1 MNDVVY
7 IVLDSCRYDTWEAAA
22 TPNLDRLGV
31 VERRWAYASWTSPA
45 HQVLLMGLLPHVSPP
60 GVHAS
65 EVYRQELLSWRERLG
80 APDLEFA
87 GFLPQLNLPTA
98 LKRLGYR
105 TLGRVS
111 LPVLNQ
117 HTVFATGFDDY
128 RLMASHADFAGMIQQ
143 MSFDPGRPSFWFLN
157 LGETH
162 YPYLLPPEDAPRLHG
177 LHGVVKDLAHAAEP
191 VAVGPGFDPAEMAC
205 LRKAQVRAL
214 ETVDGLLPALYA
226 KLPADAWIIVTAD
239 HGELFGEDGYFGHGP
254 VMHPKVFEVPF
265 VEGRR
270 PA

>member
-7 IVLDSCRYDTWEAAA
+7 IVLDSCRYDAWEAAA

-31 VERRWAYASWTSPA
+31 VERRWAYASWTSPS
-45 HQVLLMGLLPHVSPP
+45 HQVLLMGLLPHASPA

-65 EVYRQELLSWRERLG
+65 EVYRHELLGWRERLG
-80 APDLEFA
+80 APELEFA

-105 TLGRVS
+105 TMGRVS

-117 HTVFATGFDDY
+117 YTVFATGFDDY
-128 RLMASHADFAGMIQQ
+128 RLMASHADFAGMIAE
-143 MSFDPGRPSFWFLN
+143 MNFEPDRPSFWFLN

-162 YPYLLPPEDAPRLHG
+162 YPYLLPPGDAPHLHG
-177 LHGVVKDLAHAAEP
+177 LHGVVKDLAGGTGP
-191 VAVGPGFDPAEMAC
+191 AVVGTGCDPAEMAR
-205 LRKAQVRAL
+205 LRAAQVRAL
-214 ETVDGLLPALYA
+214 EVVDGLMPALYA
-226 KLPADAWIIVTAD
+226 KLPTDAWVIVTAD

-254 VMHPKVFEVPF
+254 VMHPKVFEVPL